1 MRLRIIQ
8 KQLKGLKMGFKLTAG
23 IFLSFLVFTGEFC
36 LAQSRDLSEDKTLYA
51 VGYAHLDTQWRW
63 HYKQTINEFIK
74 ATLED
79 NFELFEKYPEYVF
92 NFTGSVRYKM
102 MEEYYP
108 DKFEKLK
115 EYIDKGRW
123 HVVGSSVDECD
134 VLVPSPESIIRQ
146 ILYGNEYFQN
156 EFGKKS
162 EDFLLPDCFG
172 FPHSLPSVFAHAG
185 LKGFSTQKLTWG
197 SAIGIPFP
205 VGVWEGPDGNS
216 VIAALNPGAYVSSVD
231 RRMDTDQEWVNRINN
246 TGRLTGVYADYR
258 YYGVGDTGGAPR
270 EQDVKKAVSSLNN
283 EDSDVDVVLSSSE
296 QIYHDITPAQKER
309 LPKYK
314 GEMMLTSHSFGTLT
328 SQCYVKRMN
337 RKNEQLADAAERA
350 ASAAMLFGDK
360 YPLDKIQA
368 GWERVLASQMHDIL
382 PGTSIPK
389 AYEYSWNDEI
399 IAANYLADVLTDS
412 VQSVASMLDTRAA
425 GKPLVLY
432 NPLEFEREDLVTAE
446 IEYAGETPEHI
457 RVYSSIGTE
466 APSQILERTDSGL
479 KIAFCA
485 KMKPASFEVYDV
497 QPSSQPCNLNT
508 GVKAEGQKIENTFYT
523 VTINEAGDIAQI
535 YDKLADRNM
544 LKSPARLEF
553 LEGST
558 EVWPAWNM
566 DWEDRAIP
574 PLGYVDGPAE
584 IEVVQEGPAFAAIRV
599 KRKARNSFFTQTIRL
614 SAGSAGR
621 RIEVH
626 NDIDWQ
632 ESAKVLKASFPL
644 TVNNQVATYTEGA
657 GTIQRPTNNPNIF
670 EMLSHQWFDLTDVS
684 GEYGVSVLEDC
695 KFGSDKP
702 SEDTLRLTL
711 LYTPGGDVDRYP
723 DQFTQDWGRHNFVYA
738 LYGHEGSWQ
747 NGLTQQ
753 KARRLNQPIRAFTA
767 GQHSGSIGKEF
778 SMLNINTSQVALRA
792 MKKAEKGGWTILRFQ
807 ELFGKDTGEA
817 VFDSALDISDAREV
831 DGQENIIGDAKIRDG
846 KLHFNLKRN
855 GIRSFAVKFA
865 NAMEEK
871 IHRSSKKVELAFNT
885 KCATEDGEAVTQ
897 GFAPDNKAIPAE
909 MLPEKLVS
917 GSVEFELPANGAAM
931 ECAGQTISLPEGDYN
946 RVYLLAAA
954 EEDTSSSIKI
964 AGESRPF
971 SVQKWTGFIG
981 QWDNRVW
988 HPEIPNVVS
997 GIEKGYIKRDTLAW
1011 FCTHRHDSA
1020 GENEAY
1026 DFSYLF
1032 RYGFDL
1038 PRGCSEITLP
1048 DSPGIKVFAVSLS
1061 KEPQPIKPAAC
1072 LYDNFEGREE
1082 IEIRNDN
1089 PRLTGDF
1096 KDPVEGKEPL
1106 GDVWFEKGESFDEL
1120 QVQPSGSDFAD
1131 SSSGSEVEFSFVNE
1145 FRFDVRPLDLTEGTM
1160 DMLNDSE
1167 VPEEIDQPSKNVFFD
1182 GGRGRFIAD
1191 LKQNTE
1197 VQKVNTFSR
1206 HHSDRSPQ
1214 RFSLWAGSQAAS
1226 PKEDLSKENPQ
1237 GWKLIADVDTSE
1249 LGEGDIHVSSIDFPE
1264 GMDCRYLMWLTD
1276 YRNHGTFFSEI
1287 DIIAE
1292 D

>member
-1 MRLRIIQ
+1 MSI
-8 KQLKGLKMGFKLTAG
+8 KSTAG
-23 IFLSFLVFTGEFC
+23 IVLLFLIFTGEFC
-36 LAQSRDLSEDKTLYA
+36 LAQSRDLSKDKTLYA

-63 HYKQTINEFIK
+63 DYKQTIDEYIK
-74 ATLED
+74 ATLDD
-79 NFELFEKYPEYVF
+79 NFKLFEKYPEYEF

-108 DKFEKLK
+108 EKFEKLK

-156 EFGKKS
+156 EFGKQS

-246 TGRLTGVYADYR
+246 TGKLSGVYTDYR
-258 YYGVGDTGGAPR
+258 YYGVGDRGGAPR
-270 EQDVKKAVSSLNN
+270 EEDVKKAVSSLNN
-283 EDSDVDVVLSSSE
+283 DDSEVDVVLGSSE

-314 GEMMLTSHSFGTLT
+314 GEMMLTGHSFGTLT
-328 SQCYVKRMN
+328 SQSYVKRMN

-350 ASAAMLFGDK
+350 ACAAMLFGDK
-360 YPLDKIQA
+360 YPTDRIQA
-368 GWERVLASQMHDIL
+368 AWERVLASQMHDIL

-399 IAANYLADVLTDS
+399 IAANFLADVLTDS
-412 VQSVASMLDTRAA
+412 VQSVASKLDTKTE

-432 NPLEFEREDLVTAE
+432 NPLEFAREDLVTAE
-446 IEYAGETPEHI
+446 IQYSHDAPEHI

-466 APSQILERTDSGL
+466 APSQIIERTGSSL

-497 QPSSQPCNLNT
+497 QSSSQPCSLNT
-508 GVKAEGQKIENTFYT
+508 GVSATGHKLENSFYT

-558 EVWPAWNM
+558 EQWPAWNM

-584 IEVVQEGPAFAAIRV
+584 IEIAENGPASAAIRV
-599 KRKARNSFFTQTIRL
+599 KRKAGNSFFTQTIRL
-614 SAGSAGR
+614 SAGSGGR

-626 NDIDWQ
+626 SDIDWQ

-644 TVNNQVATYTEGA
+644 TVNNQIATYTESA
-657 GTIQRPTNNPNIF
+657 GTIQRPTNNPRIF
-670 EMLSHQWFDLTDVS
+670 EMLSHQWFDLTDTS
-684 GEYGVSVLEDC
+684 GDYGVSVLEDC

-711 LYTPGGDVDRYP
+711 LYTPGGDVHRYT

-747 NGLTQQ
+747 DGLTHQ
-753 KARRLNQPIRAFTA
+753 KARRLNQPIRAFNS
-767 GQHSGSIGKEF
+767 GKHSGSLGREF
-778 SMLNINTSQVALRA
+778 SMLNISSEQAALRA
-792 MKKAEKGGWTILRFQ
+792 MKKSEKGSWTILRFQ
-807 ELFGKDTGEA
+807 ELFGRDTGEV
-817 VFDSALDISDAREV
+817 VFDTALDISQAREV
-831 DGQENIIGDAKIRDG
+831 DGQERPIGDAQIKDG
-846 KLHFNLKRN
+846 NLCFELHRN

-865 NAMEEK
+865 NTGEEK
-871 IHRSSKKVELAFNT
+871 IQRISEPAKLAFNT
-885 KCATEDGEAVTQ
+885 KCASKDGENSSE
-897 GFAPDNKAIPAE
+897 GFGEDNKTIPEE
-909 MLPEKLVS
+909 MLPEKIVS
-917 GSVEFELPANGAAM
+917 GSVEFELAADASAM
-931 ECAGQTISLPEGDYN
+931 ECTGQTVKLPEGDFS

-954 EEDTSSSIKI
+954 NEDTEASLKI

-981 QWDNRVW
+981 QWDNRIW
-988 HPEIPNVVS
+988 HPEIPSMVS

-1011 FCTHRHDSA
+1011 FCTHRHDFS

-1038 PRGCSEITLP
+1038 PSGCTEITLP
-1048 DSPGIKVFAVSLS
+1048 DAREIKVFALSLS
-1061 KEPQPIKPAAC
+1061 REPQTITPAAC
-1072 LYDNFEGREE
+1072 LYDNFDGREE
-1082 IEIRNDN
+1082 IQLRNDN
-1089 PRLTGDF
+1089 PRLTGNF
-1096 KDPVEGKEPL
+1096 KNPVEGKEAA
-1106 GDVWFEKGESFDEL
+1106 GDVWFEKAGSYEQL
-1120 QVQPSGSDFAD
+1120 TVQPSGSDFAD
-1131 SSSGSEVEFSFVNE
+1131 STTGSDVEFSFVNE
-1145 FRFDVRPLDLTEGTM
+1145 FRFDVRPNDLTEGTM

-1182 GGRGRFIAD
+1182 NGRGRFIAD
-1191 LKQNTE
+1191 LKQKAKVE
-1197 VQKVNTFSR
+1197 KVNTFSR

-1214 RFSLWAGSQAAS
+1214 RFSLWAGSEEAS
-1226 PKEDLSKENPQ
+1226 PKADLTKENPK

-1249 LGEGDIHVSSIDFPE
+1249 LGEGDIHASSVDFPD
-1264 GMDCRYLMWLTD
+1264 GMECRYLMWLTD
-1276 YRNHGTFFSEI
+1276 YRVQGTFFSEI